1 MRCNKIIDK
10 NNDSDGNNTNLLSAN
25 QEIVATLG
33 VFNRPCVAHQIC
45 NGVGKAYNQMNG
57 GSANGDAFV
66 D

>member
-1 MRCNKIIDK
+1 
-10 NNDSDGNNTNLLSAN
+10 LSAN

-45 NGVGKAYNQMNG
+45 KRARAPINTTING